1 MQRTMNEI
9 YRNGSSAN
17 IPPLKFTAP
26 SMASVLEQLNVI
38 NGILFIPLSQK
49 DLENLKAE
57 VARRHQLQEASR
69 NKDRAEEPMATEP
82 APAGAPEDLG
92 SQPPAA
98 KDPSPSVQG

>member
-1 MQRTMNEI
+1 MEGAGLLRPT
-9 YRNGSSAN
+9 S
-17 IPPLKFTAP
+17 IPTL
-26 SMASVLEQLNVI
+26 
-38 NGILFIPLSQK
+38 LFSQK

-82 APAGAPEDLG
+82 APAGGPEDLG

>member
-1 MQRTMNEI
+1 MNEI

-17 IPPLKFTAP
+17 IPPLKLTAP

-57 VARRHQLQEASR
+57 VARRQQLQEANR
-69 NKDRAEEPMATEP
+69 NREKAEEPMATEP
-82 APAGAPEDLG
+82 EPAGAPEDSA
-92 SQPPAA
+92 SQPRAA
-98 KDPSPSVQG
+98 KDPSSPSLQG